1 MVDAED
7 LKSSGVTPCGF
18 ESRPR
23 HPHKN
28 MNNKYYVTIG
38 LEIHAELN
46 TASKMWCNCANVPL
60 EETANKNICPI
71 CMAHPGTLPVA
82 NAKALEKM
90 IQIGLAVRS
99 DIEKEAGTYN
109 NISNFIEF
117 DRKNYF
123 YPDIPKAYQITQYQ
137 YPLVNG
143 GAIKAIVNGN
153 AHNITLT
160 RIHLEEDTAKSS
172 HDKGDYTVIDFN
184 RAGVPLMELVT
195 DAHTYDDVD
204 TAAAVSSE
212 FAKELRRILRTL
224 GAGDAD
230 MEKGQM
236 RVEAN
241 ISVTQDKNKY
251 GTKCEVKNLNSFKS
265 VEDAIKY
272 EVNRHIELLES
283 GEKVIQE
290 TRGWDENK
298 RSTFSQRK
306 KENAHDYRYFP
317 DPDLPKLYTYELFDI
332 LKIMGSLPI
341 LPEDRR
347 NILNDIGL
355 NTKQVSMLLDDVAL
369 CDYYFSAIN
378 VMHKDEDKLTLA
390 NYLLTDVVG
399 TISKVNTNNNIDI
412 EKIDNNNL
420 NKNLSTKLPN
430 IKFMIELVTM
440 ISQGLLSSR
449 GAKDIIA
456 IAINENK
463 SDMGAQALAEAN
475 GLIQQNDDEALKLIV
490 NKVIENNPIQWA
502 EYKGNSTKKSDEG
515 KLSNVDKPG
524 NEKLLMYFVGQCMK
538 ESKGGANPGAITAII
553 KSL

>member
-23 HPHKN
+23 HLHKN
-28 MNNKYYVTIG
+28 MDKKYFVTIG

-46 TASKMWCNCANVPL
+46 TATKMWCACANIPL
-60 EETANKNICPI
+60 EETPNKNICPI

-82 NAKALEKM
+82 NVKALEKM
-90 IQIGLAVRS
+90 VQIGLAVRN
-99 DIEKEAGTYN
+99 DIEQESGTYK

-137 YPLVNG
+137 YPVVNG
-143 GAIKAIVNGN
+143 GVIKVTLNGKS
-153 AHNITLT
+153 HNITLT

-195 DAHTYDDVD
+195 DAHTYDNVD
-204 TAAAVSSE
+204 TAAAVSGE

-241 ISVTQDKNKY
+241 ISVTLDKNKY

-265 VEDAIKY
+265 MEDAIHY

-283 GEKVIQE
+283 NEKVIQE

-317 DPDLPKLYTYELFDI
+317 DPDLPKLYSYELFDI
-332 LKIMGSLPI
+332 VKIMGALPV
-341 LPEDRR
+341 LPEERR
-347 NILNDIGL
+347 NILSSIGL
-355 NTKQVSMLLDDVAL
+355 NNKQVSMLLDDVTL
-369 CDYYFSAIN
+369 CDYYLSAVN
-378 VMHKDEDKLTLA
+378 VMHKTEDKLSLA
-390 NYLLTDVVG
+390 NYLLTDVMG
-399 TISKVNTNNNIDI
+399 TISKMNEGTN
-412 EKIDNNNL
+412 KF
-420 NKNLSTKLPN
+420 NKSLLSSLPD
-430 IKFMIELVTM
+430 IKFMIELISM
-440 ISQGLLSSR
+440 ISQGMLSSR

-463 SDMGAQALAEAN
+463 SNLGARVIAEAN
-475 GLIQQNDDEALKLIV
+475 GLIQQNDDEALKAIV
-490 NKVIENNPIQWA
+490 NKVVENNPKQWT
-502 EYKGNSTKKSDEG
+502 EYKGI
-515 KLSNVDKPG
+515 SNKQNGEIKIG

-538 ESKGGANPGAITAII
+538 ESKGGANPSAITAII

>member
-1 MVDAED
+1 
-7 LKSSGVTPCGF
+7 
-18 ESRPR
+18 
-23 HPHKN
+23 
-28 MNNKYYVTIG
+28 MNTSNKYFVTIG

-46 TASKMWCNCANVPL
+46 TTSKMWCNCANVPL
-60 EETANKNICPI
+60 EETPNKNICPI
-71 CMAHPGTLPVA
+71 CMAYPGTLPVA
-82 NAKALEKM
+82 NVKALEKM
-90 IQIGLAVRS
+90 IQIGLAVRH
-99 DIEKEAGTYN
+99 DTEKETGTYN

-137 YPLVNG
+137 YPIVNG
-143 GAIKAIVNGN
+143 GAIKA
-153 AHNITLT
+153 NINDKVYNINLT

-195 DAHTYDDVD
+195 DAHTYDDVE
-204 TAAAVSSE
+204 TAATVSGE
-212 FAKELRRILRTL
+212 FAKELRRIIRTL

-241 ISVTQDKNKY
+241 ISVTLDKNKY

-265 VEDAIKY
+265 VEDAIHY
-272 EVNRHIELLES
+272 EVNRHIEILES

-290 TRGWDENK
+290 TRGWNENK

-317 DPDLPKLYTYELFDI
+317 DPDLPKLYTYELFNI
-332 LKIMGSLPI
+332 IKIMGSLPI

-347 NILNDIGL
+347 ILLVDIGL
-355 NTKQVSMLLDDVAL
+355 NNKQVNMLLDDVEL
-369 CDYYFSAIN
+369 CNYYLSAVN
-378 VMHKDEDKLTLA
+378 VMHKNEEKLSLA

-399 TISKVNTNNNIDI
+399 TISKTNKSII
-412 EKIDNNNL
+412 A
-420 NKNLSTKLPN
+420 SLPD

-463 SDMGAQALAEAN
+463 TNMGVLALAQAN
-475 GLIQQNDDEALKLIV
+475 GLIQQNDDEALRSIV
-490 NKVIENNPIQWA
+490 NKVIANNPTQWA
-502 EYKGNSTKKSDEG
+502 EYKGDTK
-515 KLSNVDKPG
+515 NIG

-538 ESKGGANPGAITAII
+538 ESKGGANPEAVTAII